1 MPEYLRTYFSIFKLY
16 RMTERN
22 KVLMAYR
29 TEFTL
34 LCFQFV
40 FYQNLSFFKR
50 MWSHAQDKF
59 LNVSIIQKQALNIY
73 TLLAQC

>member
-1 MPEYLRTYFSIFKLY
+1 
-16 RMTERN
+16 
-22 KVLMAYR
+22 MAYR

-34 LCFQFV
+34 V
-40 FYQNLSFFKR
+40 FPICVYQNLIFFKR

-59 LNVSIIQKQALNIY
+59 LNISIIQKQALNIY